1 MKNRITL
8 LLASAALL
16 AIPSLASAAGPA
28 ARPYENGPVWDVSA
42 IRTKPGHF
50 DDYMKY
56 VSTTWRALNEELK
69 KQGQVLDYKV
79 LAVADPRDNEP
90 DLYLLVEWK
99 NMAAFDATLD
109 EQDALTRKVFGSVAD
124 ANKAGMDR
132 ESIRTLRG
140 DMLTRELIL
149 K

>member
-1 MKNRITL
+1 MKKRIAVL
-8 LLASAALL
+8 LSAAALL
-16 AIPSLASAAGPA
+16 AIPTLASAADPV
-28 ARPYENGPVWDVSA
+28 RPYDNGPVWDVSA
-42 IRTKPGHF
+42 IQTKPGHF

-79 LAVADPRDNEP
+79 LTVADPRDNEP

-99 NMAAFDATLD
+99 NMAAFDTPLD
-109 EQDALTRKVFGSVAD
+109 KQDALTRKVFGSVAD

>member
-1 MKNRITL
+1 MKHRITL
-8 LLASAALL
+8 LLASAVLL
-16 AIPSLASAAGPA
+16 AIPSLASAAEA
-28 ARPYENGPVWDVSA
+28 ARPYDNGPVWDVSA
-42 IRTKPGHF
+42 IQTKPGHF

-56 VSTTWRALNEELK
+56 VATACRALNEELK

-79 LAVADPRDNEP
+79 LTVADPRDNEP

-99 NMAAFDATLD
+99 NMAAFDTPLD
-109 EQDALTRKVFGSVAD
+109 KQDALTRKVFGSVAD

>member
-1 MKNRITL
+1 MKFRIAAL
-8 LLASAALL
+8 LSFTALL
-16 AIPSLASAAGPA
+16 AIPSLASAAEPV
-28 ARPYENGPVWDVSA
+28 RPYDNGPVWDVAA
-42 IRTKPGHF
+42 IQTKPGHF
-50 DDYMKY
+50 DDYMRF
-56 VSTTWRALNEELK
+56 VATSWRALQEELK

-79 LAVADPRDNEP
+79 LTVADPRDNEP
-90 DLYLLVEWK
+90 DIYLLVEWK
-99 NMAAFDATLD
+99 NMAAFDTPLD
-109 EQDALTRKVFGSVAD
+109 KQDALTRKMFGTVAD

>member
-1 MKNRITL
+1 
-8 LLASAALL
+8 
-16 AIPSLASAAGPA
+16 
-28 ARPYENGPVWDVSA
+28 
-42 IRTKPGHF
+42 
-50 DDYMKY
+50 MKY
-56 VSTTWRALNEELK
+56 VATKWRALNEELK

-79 LAVADPRDNEP
+79 LTVADPRDNEP

-99 NMAAFDATLD
+99 NMAAFDTPLD
-109 EQDALTRKVFGSVAD
+109 QQDAMTRKLFGSVAD

-132 ESIRTLRG
+132 ETIRTLRG

>member
-1 MKNRITL
+1 MKKRIAIL
-8 LLASAALL
+8 LSSAALL
-16 AIPSLASAAGPA
+16 LIPSLASAAEPVRA
-28 ARPYENGPVWDVSA
+28 YDNGPVWDVSA
-42 IRTKPGHF
+42 VQTKPGHF

-56 VSTTWRALNEELK
+56 VATTWRALNEELK

-79 LAVADPRDNEP
+79 LTVADPRDNEP

-99 NMAAFDATLD
+99 NMAAFDAPLD
-109 EQDALTRKVFGSVAD
+109 KQDALTRKVFGSVSD

>member
-1 MKNRITL
+1 MKKRIAIL
-8 LLASAALL
+8 LSAAALFV
-16 AIPSLASAAGPA
+16 IPSLASAADA
-28 ARPYENGPVWDVSA
+28 ARPYDNGPVWQVSA
-42 IRTKPGHF
+42 IQTKPGHF
-50 DDYMKY
+50 DDYLRY

-69 KQGQVLDYKV
+69 KQGAVLDYKV
-79 LAVADPRDNEP
+79 LTVADARDNEP

-99 NMAAFDATLD
+99 NMAAFDTPLD
-109 EQDALTRKVFGSVAD
+109 KQDALTRKVFGSVAD

>member
-1 MKNRITL
+1 
-8 LLASAALL
+8 
-16 AIPSLASAAGPA
+16 
-28 ARPYENGPVWDVSA
+28 
-42 IRTKPGHF
+42 
-50 DDYMKY
+50 
-56 VSTTWRALNEELK
+56 
-69 KQGQVLDYKV
+69 VLDYKV
-79 LAVADPRDNEP
+79 LTVADPRDNEP

-99 NMAAFDATLD
+99 NMAAFDTSLD
-109 EQDALTRKVFGSVAD
+109 EQDALTRKLFGSVVD

>member
-1 MKNRITL
+1 MNKRIAL
-8 LLASAALL
+8 LLSAAALL
-16 AIPSLASAAGPA
+16 AIPSLASAAEPV
-28 ARPYENGPVWDVSA
+28 RPYDNGPVWDVAA
-42 IRTKPGHF
+42 IQTKPGHF

-56 VSTTWRALNEELK
+56 VATTWRALNEELK
-69 KQGQVLDYKV
+69 KEGQVLDYKV
-79 LAVADPRDNEP
+79 LTVADPRDNEP

-99 NMAAFDATLD
+99 NMAAFDTPLD
-109 EQDALTRKVFGSVAD
+109 KQDALTRKVFGSVAD

>member
-1 MKNRITL
+1 MKKRIAVL
-8 LLASAALL
+8 LSAAALFV
-16 AIPSLASAAGPA
+16 IPSLASAADA
-28 ARPYENGPVWDVSA
+28 ARPYDSGPVWQVSA
-42 IRTKPGHF
+42 VQTKPGHF
-50 DDYMKY
+50 DDYMRY
-56 VSTTWRALNEELK
+56 VATTWRALNEELK
-69 KQGQVLDYKV
+69 KQGAVLDYKV
-79 LAVADPRDNEP
+79 LTVADARDNEP

-99 NMAAFDATLD
+99 NMAAFDTPLD
-109 EQDALTRKVFGSVAD
+109 KQDALTRKVFGSVAD

>member
-1 MKNRITL
+1 MKTRIAIL
-8 LLASAALL
+8 LSSAVLLAIPTLASAAE
-16 AIPSLASAAGPA
+16 PV
-28 ARPYENGPVWDVSA
+28 RHYDNGPVWDVSA
-42 IRTKPGHF
+42 IQTKPGHF

-56 VSTTWRALNEELK
+56 VATSWRALQEELK

-79 LAVADPRDNEP
+79 LTVADPRDNEP

-99 NMAAFDATLD
+99 NMAAFDTPLD
-109 EQDALTRKVFGSVAD
+109 QQDALTRKMFGSVND

-149 K
+149 R

>member
-1 MKNRITL
+1 MKKRIVVL
-8 LLASAALL
+8 LSAAALL
-16 AIPSLASAAGPA
+16 GIPSLAWAADSARA
-28 ARPYENGPVWDVSA
+28 YDNGPVWDVAA
-42 IRTKPGHF
+42 IQTKPGHF

-56 VSTTWRALNEELK
+56 VATSWRALQEELK

-79 LAVADPRDNEP
+79 LTVADPRDNEP

-99 NMAAFDATLD
+99 NMAAFDTPLD
-109 EQDALTRKVFGSVAD
+109 KQDALTRKMFGSVAD
-124 ANKAGMDR
+124 ANKAGLDR

>member
-1 MKNRITL
+1 MVL
-8 LLASAALL
+8 VLSAGLGWIGRVVLVKSYREKLTA
-16 AIPSLASAAGPA
+16 
-28 ARPYENGPVWDVSA
+28 
-42 IRTKPGHF
+42 F
-50 DDYMKY
+50 Q
-56 VSTTWRALNEELK
+56 

-79 LAVADPRDNEP
+79 LTVADPRDNEP

-99 NMAAFDATLD
+99 NMAAFDTPLD
-109 EQDALTRKVFGSVAD
+109 QQDALTRKLFGSVAD

-132 ESIRTLRG
+132 ESVRTLRG